1 MRALFKEADSDYS
14 GYLSPDEFY
23 ICLLKM
29 GADVSRQEVV
39 QMFAEFDTSGDN
51 KIDIDEFVTIMS
63 NGAQVNFN
71 DEVNVK
77 TIKNING
84 LGKL

>member
-1 MRALFKEADSDYS
+1 
-14 GYLSPDEFY
+14 
-23 ICLLKM
+23 
-29 GADVSRQEVV
+29 
-39 QMFAEFDTSGDN
+39 MFAEFDTSGDN